1 MQFINIRDLRMR
13 SAEIWRQLEDEGYM
27 VITSNGKPIALLSN
41 IEERQLETHI
51 QAIKQAKAA
60 KAVNNLQEK
69 AAKEGRNQ
77 ISDDDIEAEI
87 KNVRRSRR

>member
-60 KAVNNLQEK
+60 IAVNNLQEK

>member
-13 SAEIWRQLEDEGYM
+13 SAEIWRQLKGEGYM

-51 QAIKQAKAA
+51 RAIKQARAA
-60 KAVNNLQEK
+60 IAVNNLQEK
-69 AAKEGRNQ
+69 SVREGRNK
-77 ISDDDIEAEI
+77 ISNDDIDAEI